1 MYQLTIIIGCLS
13 ALLVQFLVKFYNAR
27 RQMQKLQRAGSPMP
41 PFSFLTGHSS
51 AFKSVIS
58 TLPRDATMHTILHK
72 LSEGFPGGV
81 FYLNLWPLYSGTW
94 AVVTSPRVAVQVQAL
109 NLPKPETSRGPV
121 DTITGGPSLTTMS
134 GDVWKRW
141 RTLFNPGFSSNY
153 LLQLAPL
160 VVKEVEVF
168 CGLLR
173 EQARK
178 GEMVQLEDFTLRLT
192 VDLIAVVA
200 LSCENRDTRLH
211 FQTQPIPLA
220 LALQRQIEWASFGST
235 LNPLR
240 RYLTIRPL
248 VLWYNARRMNTLIS
262 AEIDKRHAELD
273 DESTSG
279 GPDIEKKS
287 PGPPKSKSV
296 MFLALKQYLAE
307 QKHAGVG
314 QKKSMDSFKKIMTS
328 QLCLF
333 LFAGRDTTS
342 STLLY
347 CFYLLR
353 KHGKVL
359 ERVREEHSRVLG
371 SDDVREAGRIIN
383 ESPHKLNQLHYTTA
397 VIKETLRLFAPA
409 AAMREGRAGVDLV
422 DDDGR
427 RCPTEG
433 CYVWSVTPAIHRNK
447 RAWGET
453 ADEFRPERWLH
464 ENQANEDGTT
474 DGTHDSAFPDPG
486 KGAWRPFEPGPRNC
500 IGQTLV
506 MLELRIALVMT
517 LREFDIVP
525 AYAEWDAKQPD
536 QGVKTVDGERA
547 YQAVK
552 ADGGEHP
559 ADGLPCRVHVREY

>member
-1 MYQLTIIIGCLS
+1 MYQSTIILVCLF
-13 ALLVQFLVKFYNAR
+13 ALLVQFLVKYYNAR
-27 RQMQKLQRAGSPMP
+27 RRMQKLQRAGLPMP
-41 PFSFLTGHSS
+41 PFSLLTGHSA
-51 AFKSVIS
+51 AFKAVTSD
-58 TLPRDATMHTILHK
+58 LPRDATMHTILGK
-72 LSEGFPGGV
+72 LSEAFPGGI
-81 FYLNLWPLYSGTW
+81 FYLNLWPFFSGTW

-109 NLPKPETSRGPV
+109 NLPKPETSSGPV
-121 DTITGGPSLTTMS
+121 DTITGGPSLTTMT

-141 RTLFNPGFSSNY
+141 RTLFNPGFSPNY

-168 CGLLR
+168 CALLR

-178 GEMVQLEDFTLRLT
+178 GHMFQLEDFTLRLT

-200 LSCENRDTRLH
+200 LDTRLH
-211 FQTQPIPLA
+211 FQTQPSPLA

-235 LNPLR
+235 LNPLK
-240 RYLTIRPL
+240 RYLTVRSL
-248 VLWYNARRMNTLIS
+248 VLWYNARRMNTFIG
-262 AEIDKRHAELD
+262 AEIDKRHAELGD
-273 DESTSG
+273 DSTSG
-279 GPDIEKKS
+279 EPDGKTEGPS
-287 PGPPKSKSV
+287 PLKSKSV
-296 MFLALKQYLAE
+296 MSLALKQYLAE
-307 QKHAGVG
+307 QKHAG
-314 QKKSMDSFKKIMTS
+314 IMTS

-347 CFYLLR
+347 CFYLLA
-353 KHGKVL
+353 KHAKVL
-359 ERVREEHSRVLG
+359 ERVREEHNQVLG
-371 SDDVREAGRIIN
+371 SSDVREAGRIIS
-383 ESPHKLNQLHYTTA
+383 ESPHKLNQLPYTTA

-433 CYVWSVTPAIHRNK
+433 CYVWSLTPAIHHNR

-453 ADEFRPERWLH
+453 ADEFRPERWLQH
-464 ENQANEDGTT
+464 QDQADEENATT
-474 DGTHDSAFPDPG
+474 DGTHDDPALPNPG

-525 AYAEWDAKQPD
+525 AYAEWDAENPG
-536 QGVKTVDGERA
+536 QGVKMVDGERA

-559 ADGLPCRVHVREY
+559 ADGLPCRVHAREQ

>member
-1 MYQLTIIIGCLS
+1 MYQSTLILGCLF
-13 ALLVQFLVKFYNAR
+13 ALLVQLFVKFYNDR
-27 RQMQKLQRAGSPMP
+27 HRMQKLQRAGLPMP
-41 PFSFLTGHSS
+41 PFSLLSGHLA
-51 AFKSVIS
+51 AFKAVASA
-58 TLPRDATMHTILHK
+58 LPLDATMHTILSK
-72 LSEGFPGGV
+72 LSEAFPGGV
-81 FYLNLWPLYSGTW
+81 FYLNLWPLFSGTW
-94 AVVTSPRVAVQVQAL
+94 LVVTSPRVAIQVQAL
-109 NLPKPETSRGPV
+109 NLPKPETSHGPV
-121 DTITGGPSLTTMS
+121 DTITGGPSLTTMT

-141 RTLFNPGFSSNY
+141 RTLFNPGFSPNY

-168 CGLLR
+168 CELLR
-173 EQARK
+173 EEARK
-178 GEMVQLEDFTLRLT
+178 GQMFQLEDFTLRLT
-192 VDLIAVVA
+192 VDLIATVS
-200 LSCENRDTRLH
+200 LDTRLH
-211 FQTQPIPLA
+211 FQTQPSPLA
-220 LALQRQIEWASFGST
+220 LALQRQIEWASFGSI
-235 LNPLR
+235 LNPLKH
-240 RYLTIRPL
+240 YLTVRPL
-248 VLWYNARRMNTLIS
+248 VLWYNARRMNTFIG
-262 AEIDKRHAELD
+262 AEIDKRHAELGD
-273 DESTSG
+273 DSTSG
-279 GPDIEKKS
+279 GPDSKPEGLS
-287 PGPPKSKSV
+287 PPKSKSV
-296 MFLALKQYLAE
+296 MSLALRQYLAE
-307 QKHAGVG
+307 QKHVGVG
-314 QKKSMDSFKKIMTS
+314 QKESMASFKKIMTS

-347 CFYLLR
+347 CFYLLA

-359 ERVREEHSRVLG
+359 ERVREEHTQVLG
-371 SDDVREAGRIIN
+371 SSDVREAGRIIS
-383 ESPHKLNQLHYTTA
+383 ESPHKLNQLPYTTA

-433 CYVWSVTPAIHRNK
+433 CYVWSLTPAIHHNR

-453 ADEFRPERWLH
+453 ADEFRPERWLQH
-464 ENQANEDGTT
+464 QNQAEEELATT
-474 DGTHDSAFPDPG
+474 DGTHGDPAPPNPG

-525 AYAEWDAKQPD
+525 AYAEWDAENPG
-536 QGVKTVDGERA
+536 QGVKMVDGERA

-559 ADGLPCRVHVREY
+559 ADGLPCRVNVREQ